1 MKLFDFLYNTM
12 LPRVNNPKDGR
23 YWLPKVLEGI
33 DGSNSQGKLL
43 PLEVDGWNVGNVGGD
58 AGVLVTTDF
67 KEGWASFLEKHE
79 KVDIDDQPPIVD
91 PQTPFA
97 TLSFSKATINGLP
110 NLNVLPDA
118 PVQSDGQGYHT
129 TITLQ
134 TNYYDGTGGRPTLAP
149 LSFSG
154 NYNLSQKFC
163 TADSESATTCN
174 GNYATDIDGQ
184 GLVSININK
193 AFIEADVD
201 ITVDGTGAQRAPRTT
216 IRQMRLRG
224 ATSGTQPELEIT
236 DLQIVANVSTWLV
249 GSWVKLSKEALTS
262 AEGQAGIFSQINIAL
277 NSSDN
282 LKSLSDTVTAQ
293 LQVVLN
299 DMIGAVPDNMLPSD
313 AGQNIS
319 NAADMY
325 LFDRMRFALNNASG
339 QWYLPMLLCN
349 FSDPSLEPLTVS
361 KIDLPQQSIM
371 GMNITTIQL
380 LDLAVSGL
388 SNMLAP
394 SDTLIFN
401 EDVGLQATID
411 LSALTNP
418 PAKQYNGKT
427 IPAPPLKGTGNFAM
441 MFEDDDETYP
451 GSFVLEVTSS
461 QLHFTTKL
469 DGSDLDTLQIIVLSA
484 SIGADPSNVRL
495 NITIDSDFN
504 DMINQV
510 LNTPSVTSTII
521 GKINDALADNLGT
534 ISDQITA
541 SARAGIA
548 SRLDS

>member
-91 PQTPFA
+91 PRTPFA

-134 TNYYDGTGGRPTLAP
+134 TNYYDGTGGRPALAP

-201 ITVDGTGAQRAPRTT
+201 ITVDGTGAQRTPRTT

-236 DLQIVANVSTWLV
+236 DLQIVANVSPWLV

-282 LKSLSDTVTAQ
+282 LNSLSDTVTAQ

-325 LFDRMRFALNNASG
+325 LFDRMRFALNNAGG

-349 FSDPSLEPLTVS
+349 FSDPSLEPLKVS

-380 LDLAVSGL
+380 LDLAVAGL

-461 QLHFTTKL
+461 RLHFTTKL
-469 DGSDLDTLQIIVLSA
+469 DGSDLDELQITILSA
-484 SIGADPSNVRL
+484 SIEADPSNVRL

-521 GKINDALADNLGT
+521 DKINDALADNLGT